1 MDGDINDAIVYSA
14 IRDLI
19 PRFSL
24 AQIRDK
30 VALLAKATSVG
41 SLLSSIFSDGR
52 RINRSL
58 PTTIERNG

>member
-1 MDGDINDAIVYSA
+1 MDGDIHYAIVYSA

-24 AQIRDK
+24 AHIRDK

-41 SLLSSIFSDGR
+41 SLPSSIFSDGR
-52 RINRSL
+52 RINQK
-58 PTTIERNG
+58 PTHNY